1 MSKSL
6 LWLAALAIG
15 FTAAAE
21 VQAQPVT
28 ILPSSLVRVR
38 ADNHFGVTQDSV
50 INPPV
55 FSPVPV
61 VSSITDSGGG
71 TTATSSATY
80 EVSLTGSTAVFDIQ
94 TSQSYS
100 IGSTGTLTE
109 GFIQFTTSEPLV
121 YELSGTFTGSSA
133 NDREAYQQ
141 RTFLRQFVT
150 PFATTFLEDETRVDT
165 LTVLYVNQGN
175 DTGNT
180 PNSSFNQS
188 GSRLGVLPAGTYEFA
203 YELEVSDRDVDLST
217 AAAATGR
224 TRLVLRKPVPP
235 ANLRAVVVGQTVT
248 LSWTASLDAQ
258 AYVLQAGS
266 ASGASDIFSGAVGNI
281 TTLTAAVPT
290 GTYYIRVIS
299 VNGGVQGPASEE
311 ITFTAGNPACT
322 TAPPVPAS
330 HTATVGGVT
339 VDLGWASS
347 PGASSYVLEAGTA
360 PSVANLAS
368 LDLGGRTT
376 FTAAVPAGTYYTRV
390 RAVNACGSSLPS
402 NEVILAPCVPPP
414 ATTLGFTRTAGT
426 VTLSWT
432 PSVGATAYVLQ
443 VGRST
448 GSSDVFGV
456 VRLGHQSDLPDHG
469 SAGRHL
475 LHAHPRRGPMWPRR
489 GVGRGGRHAAVIAVQ
504 NPGK

>member
-6 LWLAALAIG
+6 VWLAALALG

-38 ADNHFGVTQDSV
+38 ADNHFGVTKDSV

-61 VSSITDSGGG
+61 VSSITDTEVG
-71 TTATSSATY
+71 TTTSATTSATY
-80 EVSLTGSTAVFDIQ
+80 EVSLTGTTAVFDIQ

-100 IGSTGTLTE
+100 IGSTGTLAE

-121 YELSGTFTGSSA
+121 YELSGTFAGASP

-150 PFATTFLEDETRVDT
+150 PFATAFLEDETRAST
-165 LTVLYVNQGN
+165 LTVLYVNQAN

-180 PNSSFNQS
+180 PNSTFNQS
-188 GSRLGVLPAGTYEFA
+188 GTRLGVLPAGTYEFA
-203 YELEVSDRDVDLST
+203 YELEVSDRDVNLAT

-258 AYVLQAGS
+258 NYVLQAGS
-266 ASGASDIFSGAVGNI
+266 APGASDIFSGAVGNI

-290 GTYYIRVIS
+290 GTYYIRVIA
-299 VNGGVQGPASEE
+299 VNGGAQGPASEE

-368 LDLGGRTT
+368 LNLGGRTT
-376 FTAAVPAGTYYTRV
+376 FTAAVPAGTYYTRI

-414 ATTLGFTRTAGT
+414 VTTLGFTRSAGT

-432 PSVGATAYVLQ
+432 PSVGATAYALQ
-443 VGRST
+443 VGTST
-448 GSSDVFGV
+448 GSSNVFSGSFGAGTTLTFPTTVLPAGIYYMRVVALGPCGPGV
-456 VRLGHQSDLPDHG
+456 ASNEVAVTLP
-469 SAGRHL
+469 
-475 LHAHPRRGPMWPRR
+475 
-489 GVGRGGRHAAVIAVQ
+489 
-504 NPGK
+504 